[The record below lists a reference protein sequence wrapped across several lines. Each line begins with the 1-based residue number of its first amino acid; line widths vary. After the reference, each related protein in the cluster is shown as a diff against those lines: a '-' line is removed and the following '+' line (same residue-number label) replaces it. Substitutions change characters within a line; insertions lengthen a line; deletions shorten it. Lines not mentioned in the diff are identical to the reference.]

1 MSNKGRPSRGRRR
14 LDVGAEVSAREG
26 VHFRAWAPGR
36 RSVSVVVE
44 GGPGPAGDSPLQ
56 PSDGGYF
63 EGIVAGAGAG
73 TLYRYR
79 LDDEGPYADPASRFQ
94 PEGPH
99 GPSEV
104 VDPGAFAWSDA
115 SWEGRGLE
123 GAVFH
128 EIHVGTFTPEGTWD
142 SALEHL
148 PRLAKLGVTVL
159 EVMPVAD
166 FPGRFGWGYDGVN
179 LYAPCRLYGEP
190 DAFRRFVDRAHAEG
204 LAVILD
210 VNYNHLGPDG
220 NFLARFA
227 PAYFSESYQTE
238 WGRAVNFDGE
248 GSGPVRSFV
257 LGNAAYWV
265 EEFHLDGLRIDA
277 TQSLFDTSEEHIIAA
292 IARRV
297 REAAGG
303 RKTLVVGENEPQD
316 SWMVRPVV
324 EGGHGLDAVWVDDF
338 HHAAMVAATGR
349 REAYYADYRGTPQ
362 EFVSACRRGFLWQGQ
377 WDARQG
383 KRRGS
388 STAGIDRSRFVF
400 YLQNHDQIA
409 NSARGERIDRLAGPG
424 HYRALTA
431 LLLLGSGTPYL
442 FQGQE
447 FASSSPFLYFGDLE
461 PRVAEEMHE
470 GRRSFL
476 KQFASLATPEM
487 RAKVPRP
494 HDPAGFAAS
503 KLDHSERGRGRH
515 AEAYALHEDLLTL
528 RREHE
533 PFRSSVDGATLGTR
547 AFALRFADPGG
558 GERLLL
564 INLGADLRLDPPVE
578 PLLAPPSA
586 KVGWAP
592 LWSSEDPRYGGQ
604 GVPPMA
610 FEGEDA
616 WQVPAC
622 SATVLTTRDLG
633 TPDGR

>member
-1 MSNKGRPSRGRRR
+1 MPGKGRPILRRRR
-14 LDVGAEVSAREG
+14 LEVGAEVIPGEG
-26 VHFRAWAPGR
+26 VHFRVWAPGR
-36 RSVSVVVE
+36 GSVAVVLE
-44 GGPGPAGDSPLQ
+44 GGPGAAASSPLS
-56 PSDGGYF
+56 PSAGGYF
-63 EGIVAGAGAG
+63 EGLVAGAGAG
-73 TLYRYR
+73 TRYRYR
-79 LDDEGPYADPASRFQ
+79 LDDKGPYADPASRYQ

-104 VDPGAFAWSDA
+104 IDPSAFAWSDS
-115 SWEGRGLE
+115 SWSGRGLE
-123 GAVFH
+123 GAVLY
-128 EIHVGTFTPEGTWD
+128 EIHVGTFTPGGTWE
-142 SALEHL
+142 SALDRL
-148 PRLAKLGVTVL
+148 PDLAKLGVSVL
-159 EVMPVAD
+159 EIMPVAD

-190 DAFRRFVDRAHAEG
+190 GAFRRFVDRAHAEG

-220 NFLARFA
+220 NFLAQFA
-227 PAYFSESYQTE
+227 PAYFSDRYQTD
-238 WGRAVNFDGE
+238 WGKAVNFDGE
-248 GSGPVRSFV
+248 GSGPVRSFI

-277 TQSLFDTSEEHIIAA
+277 TQSLFDTSGEHIVAA

-297 REAAGG
+297 RQAAGG
-303 RKTLVVGENEPQD
+303 RLTLVVGENEPQD
-316 SWMVRPVV
+316 SRMVRPVA
-324 EGGHGLDAVWVDDF
+324 EGGFGLDAVWVDDF

-349 REAYYADYRGTPQ
+349 REGYYADYGGTPG

-388 STAGIDRSRFVF
+388 STAGVDRTRFVF

-409 NSARGERIDRLAGPG
+409 NSARGERIDRLTGPG
-424 HYRALTA
+424 RYRALSA

-447 FASSSPFLYFGDLE
+447 FAASSPFLYFGDLE
-461 PRVAEEMHE
+461 PKVAEGMHE
-470 GRRSFL
+470 GRRAFL

-487 RAKVPRP
+487 QARVPRP

-503 KLDHSERGRGRH
+503 KLDHSGRDRGRH
-515 AEAYALHEDLLTL
+515 AEAYALHADLLTL
-528 RREHE
+528 RREHGL
-533 PFRSSVDGATLGTR
+533 FRSAVDGATLGPW
-547 AFALRFADPGG
+547 AFALRFTDPGG
-558 GERLLL
+558 VVRLLL
-564 INLGADLRLDPPVE
+564 VNLGPDLRLDPPAE

-586 KVGWAP
+586 STSWAL

-604 GVPPMA
+604 GVPPMP
-610 FEGEDA
+610 FEGDEA
-616 WQVPAC
+616 WPIPAC

-633 TPDGR
+633 P